1 MRYSVRLP
9 ENNLVT
15 IIVMTVSIIVI
26 EETLDK
32 RRRGL
37 AGEYYVN
44 LSYDG
49 SISR

>member
-9 ENNLVT
+9 ENNNLVT

-32 RRRGL
+32 GHRGL
-37 AGEYYVN
+37 AGECYVN
-44 LSYDG
+44 LSYD
-49 SISR
+49 